1 MNRRFGFLLV
11 SIACVVLF
19 PFRAPAPLFY
29 VPGEGWYYES
39 YGQNVKWQRP
49 RAKEQ
54 LDVAE
59 QAFNKKT
66 TPPRSTPRTGF
77 CACGRCRIMRRD
89 AEYFIGRCLEAK
101 GKDEAAF
108 KPTKTSSKNIRAA
121 AAMKT

>member
-11 SIACVVLF
+11 VIACVVLF

-39 YGQNVKWQRP
+39 YGQNAKWQRP

-59 QAFNKKT
+59 QAFAKKT
-66 TPPRSTPRTGF
+66 TTPRSMPRTAF
-77 CACGRCRIMRRD
+77 CACGRCRTTRRT
-89 AEYFIGRCLEAK
+89 R
-101 GKDEAAF
+101 
-108 KPTKTSSKNIRAA
+108 NISLAA
-121 AAMKT
+121 AWSEGQG